1 MVERFDAS
9 QEAEALPESAGE
21 AQVDA
26 ALEKWL
32 AKSLESGEG
41 KEDVGFLKAFAV
53 VPHGVTA
60 MGHHQERASVVHFNH
75 RPSIKTE
82 EE

>member
-1 MVERFDAS
+1 M
-9 QEAEALPESAGE
+9 
-21 AQVDA
+21 DA

-32 AKSLESGEG
+32 ARSLESGEG
-41 KEDVGFLKAFAV
+41 NEDIGFLKTVAAV
-53 VPHGVTA
+53 LHRVTA
-60 MGHHQERASVVHFNH
+60 MGHHQERASVVHFSP

>member
-1 MVERFDAS
+1 M
-9 QEAEALPESAGE
+9 
-21 AQVDA
+21 DA

-32 AKSLESGEG
+32 ARSLENGEG
-41 KEDVGFLKAFAV
+41 EEDIGFLKAVAA

-60 MGHHQERASVVHFNH
+60 VGHHQERASVVHFNH

-82 EE
+82 